1 VRREIGIEGSG
12 TALEKEYR
20 AVDQALRRT
29 ETLVPEFDAKA
40 YAPQAIERVR
50 GLWLARM
57 AVEHRSTTVFSN
69 LAAQLFE
76 ANAPLD
82 AKLVML
88 RMAQDEIRHTETCG
102 QVVRALGGEPRV
114 TVETA
119 VTPLATHAG
128 CSPEE
133 RALRNVLYT
142 TCLSEMIAVA
152 RLVDEIDETADPYLR
167 DATRR
172 LLADEVLHG
181 QYGFHYLA
189 AVRPWLDENPEARA
203 SLERYLVHAFAVIE
217 RALGGPAPTASLGA
231 DERALGLG
239 ALSHGREIFFET
251 MTQAIIPGLERFGID
266 ASSAWKRRALLEGG
280 TVPLDVA

>member
-1 VRREIGIEGSG
+1 MRREIGIEGSG
-12 TALEKEYR
+12 TPLEKEYR
-20 AVDQALRRT
+20 AVDEALRRT

-40 YAPQAIERVR
+40 YDPRAIERVR
-50 GLWLARM
+50 AMWSQRM

-102 QVVRALGGEPRV
+102 NVVRALGGVPRV
-114 TVETA
+114 EVEIS
-119 VTPLATHAG
+119 VSPLATHAG

-142 TCLSEMIAVA
+142 TCLSEMVAVA

-189 AVRPWLDENPEARA
+189 AVRPFLDGNPEVRA
-203 SLERYLVHAFAVIE
+203 SLERYLVHAFAVLE
-217 RALGGPAPTASLGA
+217 RALGGQPPPQTLSA
-231 DERALGLG
+231 DERSLGLG
-239 ALSHGREIFFET
+239 ALAHGREIFYET
-251 MTQAIIPGLERFGID
+251 MTHAILPGLERFGID
-266 ASSAWKRRALLEGG
+266 ASAAWKRRALLEGG
-280 TVPLDVA
+280 SVPLDVA